1 MSAAMQEPKPASVAI
16 DCPSCELEFVPIA
29 DPGEARHL
37 AGVHNGLH
45 HGGRDEAA
53 VEAVDSD
60 QATSATVGGLG
71 WPVSSDI
78 YADAQAQAVPFTGD
92 KTATDRAWSFRV
104 DAAVAG
110 MDVLNS
116 ATVDG
121 WIETHATAAEPHL
134 AEAGLVA
141 AWETHVRSLFDT
153 ADIPDTAATDVADD
167 VDTSDDAAEW
177 P

>member
-1 MSAAMQEPKPASVAI
+1 MSAAVQEPEPAPVSI
-16 DCPSCELEFVPIA
+16 DCVSCELDFVPVT

-45 HGGRDEAA
+45 HGGRDEAPVA
-53 VEAVDSD
+53 AVDSD
-60 QATSATVGGLG
+60 QATSVAVGGLG

-92 KTATDRAWSFRV
+92 TTATDRAWSFRV

-110 MDVLNS
+110 MDVLNP
-116 ATVDG
+116 ATVDE
-121 WIETHATAAEPHL
+121 WIETHAAAAEPHL
-134 AEAGLVA
+134 TEAGLVA

-153 ADIPDTAATDVADD
+153 ADIPDAVATDVADD